1 MEAEVG
7 EMLSQKVFDLID
19 DFIHK
24 DFFNQ
29 KAFCAR
35 SSLGKNRWFGEMKKA
50 QVKNKKSFPVVF
62 IERSKIRLTLDI
74 LLHVPIL
81 VKHIKLH
88 IDTGKEKNPLVLYNK
103 CTLKV
108 LKDEEHNKASTLLHD
123 LRIQVVEA
131 LGPTAQYFIDSI
143 QSYEELVE
151 KADSINIIYKKVK
164 DLTS

>member
-1 MEAEVG
+1 MEAEVA
-7 EMLSQKVFDLID
+7 EVLSQKVFDLIN

-24 DFFNQ
+24 DFFTQ
-29 KAFCAR
+29 KDFCAR
-35 SSLGKNRWFGEMKKA
+35 SSLGKNRWFGEMKKEQA
-50 QVKNKKSFPVVF
+50 KNKKSFPVVLT
-62 IERSKIRLTLDI
+62 ERSKIRLTLDI

-88 IDTGKEKNPLVLYNK
+88 IDTGKEKNPLVLYSK

-108 LKDEEHNKASTLLHD
+108 LKDEKRNKDSTLLHD

-131 LGPTAQYFIDSI
+131 LGPTAQYFIDTI

-164 DLTS
+164 DLSS